1 MELSSGSEL
10 KAVEDG
16 IWHGAPLNV
25 GPQNSRR
32 TASLQNCSVDAGKS
46 SCNIYFLS
54 HSVAMGR
61 GDGQEPGDV
70 RPTSSIQAPS
80 QQLLTWSKG
89 QGNRWAGGKREK
101 YLALSV
107 KSEAAFTA
115 VGVDGGQRAERFWY
129 QQPNKAEWD
138 TPGAT
143 ALSHSTGFA
152 HALAQAALSPRIHA
166 GNVGE
171 RFSESRNDPAP
182 SPASLCAVLCL
193 DSACGESQLG
203 TSHSTCRKLELSVE
217 VVVLWGQELWWDQQ
231 GEKPLGRITLIFWSA
246 EELLQFL
253 GASPAESTPKDRS
266 CGSSSGAAIFGRGVI
281 FGGGLSPSSHRT
293 LRCPLHQFYQ

>member
-1 MELSSGSEL
+1 MELSNGSEL

-25 GPQNSRR
+25 GPQNSRLA
-32 TASLQNCSVDAGKS
+32 ASLQNCSVDAGKS

-54 HSVAMGR
+54 HSVAMGT
-61 GDGQEPGDV
+61 GDGQKPGDEANILHI
-70 RPTSSIQAPS
+70 SIKPAAAHPYG
-80 QQLLTWSKG
+80 KG
-89 QGNRWAGGKREK
+89 QGNQWAGGKREK
-101 YLALSV
+101 YLVLSL
-107 KSEAAFTA
+107 KNEAAFPS

-138 TPGAT
+138 TPCVT
-143 ALSHSTGFA
+143 ALSHTTGFPR
-152 HALAQAALSPRIHA
+152 ALAQPALSPRIHA

-171 RFSESRNDPAP
+171 RFSESRNNPAP

-203 TSHSTCRKLELSVE
+203 TSRSTCRKLELSVE

-231 GEKPLGRITLIFWSA
+231 GEKPLGRITLMFWSWGA
-246 EELLQFL
+246 PTVL
-253 GASPAESTPKDRS
+253 GSFPCRVHA
-266 CGSSSGAAIFGRGVI
+266 
-281 FGGGLSPSSHRT
+281 
-293 LRCPLHQFYQ
+293 